1 MVIIKYLLKS
11 KVNNDI
17 VYKESTETNGGVMN
31 GKYGTDLTKGSIPKH
46 LIKFSIPMFIGNLL
60 QTALGMTDAI
70 WVGNIVGP
78 NAVGATQ
85 VSFPIQFLL
94 IALSNGATL
103 ATTIL
108 VSQYFGAGD
117 HEKVKK
123 TINNS
128 FSVALIFGAFL
139 TVAGL
144 LLCDPILQWMNTPD
158 EIFPMAS
165 SYLRIIISGFI
176 ITFLVNLI
184 ISILRGIG
192 DTITPLIFMA
202 IGMIINIVLDPI
214 LIIGIGPFPKLG
226 FNGSA
231 YATVISQLIGLTIA
245 LIYLNRKKHFVSID
259 FKKLRLEG
267 AHIIRLLRI
276 GFPSMIQQSLI
287 SISSVFITG
296 MVNQFGANATTAFGA
311 SGRIESLVFMP
322 AMSLGLASSALTG
335 QNLGAGNVKRVN
347 EIFKWGVI
355 MTAGIT
361 LTISAVILTFPR
373 LLLSMFVQEPA
384 ILDIGTGYLRTLGFA
399 YILFAV
405 MFISNGVIN
414 GSGSTIITMAITIM
428 SVWLIRVPMAAL
440 LSKTALGIR
449 GIWLAI
455 VIGFVV
461 GLSLSLTYY
470 FVGRWKKAAFKPK
483 AVPEEDMR

>member
-1 MVIIKYLLKS
+1 
-11 KVNNDI
+11 
-17 VYKESTETNGGVMN
+17 MN

-60 QTALGMTDAI
+60 QTALGMTDSI
-70 WVGNIVGP
+70 WVGNMVGP
-78 NAVGATQ
+78 DAVGAIQ

-108 VSQYFGAGD
+108 VSQYYGAGD

-139 TVAGL
+139 TIAGL
-144 LLCDPILQWMNTPD
+144 LMCDTILKLMNTPP
-158 EIFPMAS
+158 EIFAMAS
-165 SYLRIIISGFI
+165 SYLKIILSGFI
-176 ITFLVNLI
+176 VTFLVNLI
-184 ISILRGIG
+184 TSILRGIG
-192 DTITPLIFMA
+192 DTVTPLIFMA
-202 IGMIINIVLDPI
+202 VGMVINIILDPL

-226 FNGSA
+226 FDGSA
-231 YATVISQLIGLTIA
+231 YATVTSQIIGLVLA

-259 FKKLRLEG
+259 FKALRLEG
-267 AHIIRLLRI
+267 SHVIRLLKI

-287 SISSVFITG
+287 SLSSVFITS
-296 MVNQFGANATTAFGA
+296 MVNQFGASATTAFGA
-311 SGRIESLVFMP
+311 SGRIEGLVFMP

-347 EIFKWGVI
+347 EVFKWGVI

-361 LTISAVILTFPR
+361 LTLSAFIVAFPKV
-373 LLLSMFVQEPA
+373 LLSMFVRQPE
-384 ILDIGTGYLRTLGFA
+384 ILEIGTTYLRTLGFA
-399 YILFAV
+399 YILFAI

-414 GSGSTIITMAITIM
+414 GAGRTLVTMAITIT
-428 SVWLIRVPMAAL
+428 SVWLVRVPLAAI
-440 LSKTALGIR
+440 LSKTELGLR
-449 GIWLAI
+449 GIWIAV
-455 VIGFVV
+455 VIGFAI
-461 GLSLSLTYY
+461 GLSISLIYY
-470 FVGRWKKAAFKPK
+470 FMGRWKKAAFRPSTMQNG
-483 AVPEEDMR
+483 DM